1 MAAGAGTMRWLQHDE
16 LKTVDGRHAVLEAV
30 VTAADGTIVS
40 HNVIPLATPGDMILP
55 DADLTVSAVHR
66 ETFAPASSSSFF
78 AEIRGNATALFTTL
92 TTLAHG
98 RFARNAFLFKPP
110 TQRVE
115 FIPAPYS
122 GLTHVDAEAAFAV
135 FEQSLR
141 VEDVSTYQE

>member
-1 MAAGAGTMRWLQHDE
+1 MAAGAGTIRWIQHDE

-30 VTAADGTIVS
+30 ITAADDTVVS

-55 DADLTVSAVHR
+55 HAGLTVSAVR
-66 ETFAPASSSSFF
+66 SEASLSPASSKFF
-78 AEIRGNATALFTTL
+78 AEIRGSGTAMFTTL

-98 RFARNAFLFKPP
+98 RFARNSFLFKPP

-122 GLTHVDAEAAFAV
+122 GLTHADADAAFAV

-141 VEDVSTYQE
+141 VEDVSSYQE